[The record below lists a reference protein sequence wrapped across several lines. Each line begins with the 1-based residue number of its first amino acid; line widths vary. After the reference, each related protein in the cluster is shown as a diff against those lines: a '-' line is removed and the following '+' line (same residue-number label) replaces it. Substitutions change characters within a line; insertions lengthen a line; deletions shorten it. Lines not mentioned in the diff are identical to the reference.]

1 MRRGIKFSKKA
12 YIFLALTAIFNLSSI
27 VFDQLVVQQEDK
39 IRKFDH
45 IINEQKQEVYA
56 NLNSHK
62 IFNELFFKV
71 HFNAADLIT
80 DLNYL
85 VRATNFFNGDLPKK
99 IEENKIKKIKKIY
112 VQKTK
117 NIITKFEKSVTDSQ
131 LIFSKVKNDKA
142 FIKFTK
148 KERPV
153 EDWYNPLFPLLRLE
167 KDFRKL
173 KNKIQYDYFSYQ
185 GRRLGAHSG
194 SSSDDLIF
202 FLGYSD
208 EISTALMSFNKERH
222 GIKSMTHPELK
233 TEYSLIYH
241 HKMSQH
247 HTAFI
252 TLEYEKIKNFG
263 FMKNNISISK
273 LIWFGYSFS
282 IN

>member
-112 VQKTK
+112 IQKTK

-153 EDWYNPLFPLLRLE
+153 DDWRNPLFPLLRLE

-173 KNKIQYDYFSYQ
+173 KNKIQYDYLSNYNFNAKTTKEQSNNHPIYS
-185 GRRLGAHSG
+185 RIYNDVLDLNSLKFEL
-194 SSSDDLIF
+194 DDLADSF
-202 FLGYSD
+202 KV
-208 EISTALMSFNKERH
+208 EFNKSFAIYYILLDENA
-222 GIKSMTHPELK
+222 ELNNFK
-233 TEYSLIYH
+233 NYLILLSILFQIIGLVSLIIL
-241 HKMSQH
+241 
-247 HTAFI
+247 FRI
-252 TLEYEKIKNFG
+252 
-263 FMKNNISISK
+263 
-273 LIWFGYSFS
+273 LI
-282 IN
+282 IENK

>member
-12 YIFLALTAIFNLSSI
+12 YIFLALTAIFNLLSI

-153 EDWYNPLFPLLRLE
+153 DDWRNPLFPLLRLE

-173 KNKIQYDYFSYQ
+173 KNKIQYDYLSNYNFNAKTTKEQSNNHPIYS
-185 GRRLGAHSG
+185 RIYNDVLDLNSLKFEL
-194 SSSDDLIF
+194 DDLADAF
-202 FLGYSD
+202 KV
-208 EISTALMSFNKERH
+208 EFNKSFAIYYILLDENA
-222 GIKSMTHPELK
+222 ELNNFK
-233 TEYSLIYH
+233 NYLILLSILFQIIGLVSLIIL
-241 HKMSQH
+241 
-247 HTAFI
+247 FRI
-252 TLEYEKIKNFG
+252 
-263 FMKNNISISK
+263 
-273 LIWFGYSFS
+273 LI
-282 IN
+282 IENK